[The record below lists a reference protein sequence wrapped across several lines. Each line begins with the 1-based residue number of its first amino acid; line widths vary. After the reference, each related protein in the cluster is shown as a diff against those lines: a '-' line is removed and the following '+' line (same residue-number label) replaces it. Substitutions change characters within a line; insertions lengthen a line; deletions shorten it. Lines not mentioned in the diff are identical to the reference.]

1 MYFLFNFWKATNSG
15 NKFFFFFFK
24 QETSFLAVYDCL
36 LKKRKRKKKQVFENT
51 FFLNIFCFATLCLM
65 HYDEEMK

>member
-1 MYFLFNFWKATNSG
+1 MYFLFNFWKTTNSG
-15 NKFFFFFFK
+15 NKFFFFF
-24 QETSFLAVYDCL
+24 
-36 LKKRKRKKKQVFENT
+36 LKTRNKFFSCINT